1 MNNMTKQIYINTAG
15 ALLCIILWFSLAV
28 SMLYFTRTI
37 QKIDEIYSLLEEASS
52 IEVTKQ

>member
-28 SMLYFTRTI
+28 SILYFTRTI